1 MSEYISSQLLTT
13 SINVDMKNIKGDIN
27 ELLYKLLKKKYEG
40 VCNKDGYIQ
49 KGSLQIVNRSIGSVK
64 TINNTSYIVYEIT
77 YKANIYSPVKGTKLD
92 ITINSITKM
101 GIIGFLKDN
110 DDDTIENSPFIV
122 IVPKEY
128 FEDDNVDDYD
138 VNSQLKVQ
146 IEDSRI
152 KYMSKNIQI
161 VATPV

>member
-1 MSEYISSQLLTT
+1 MSDYISSQLLTT

-77 YKANIYSPVKGTKLD
+77 YKANIFSPVKGTKLD

-101 GIIGFLKDN
+101 GIIGFLKDT
-110 DDDTIENSPFIV
+110 DEDTIENSPFIV

-128 FEDDNVDDYD
+128 FVDDNVDDYE
-138 VNSQLKVQ
+138 VNSKLTVQ

-161 VATPV
+161 VAKPV

>member
-1 MSEYISSQLLTT
+1 MSDYISSQLLTT

-101 GIIGFLKDN
+101 GIIGFLKDT
-110 DDDTIENSPFIV
+110 DDDTIENSPFII

-128 FEDDNVDDYD
+128 FEDDNIDDYK
-138 VNSQLKVQ
+138 VNNELKVQ

-161 VATPV
+161 VAKPV

>member
-122 IVPKEY
+122 IVPREY
-128 FEDDNVDDYD
+128 FEDDNVDDYE
-138 VNSQLKVQ
+138 VNSELKVQ

-161 VATPV
+161 VAKPV

>member
-1 MSEYISSQLLTT
+1 MSDYISSQLLTT

-110 DDDTIENSPFIV
+110 DDSTIENSPFIV
-122 IVPKEY
+122 IVPREY
-128 FEDDNVDDYD
+128 FKRAVGDYEK
-138 VNSQLKVQ
+138 NSELKVQ
-146 IEDSRI
+146 IEDSRV

-161 VATPV
+161 VAKPV